1 VLAFAELTETVELGG
16 KSMVTP
22 EVLVFDLT
30 GDGRIGRVEIFIQT
44 PAGQQAARRY
54 AQNMFAF
61 LSGIP
66 GADEVRNLV
75 RRVDTARHHG
85 VPGGCVLELD
95 LQAVPHEAGGFD
107 PLAMIASGGKPLL
120 LREAV
125 AAIHRAAKDSRV
137 AGLIARV
144 QLPAATAGPVQELRD
159 AISAFSDVKPS
170 LAWAETY
177 PGTLSYYLASAFRE
191 VWMQPSGTVGLVG
204 FATNALFLRDALDKA
219 GIEAQFIARGEYK
232 SAANLFTQDRYT
244 DAHREADSRLIESLH
259 SQVRQAVAES
269 RHLAPDEVDALADK
283 APLLREDAIT
293 GRLVDRI
300 GFRDEAY
307 ARIGELIGA
316 PGISPETGDADSD
329 DAPPRLYM
337 SRYARATALRPT
349 PPMPSIP
356 GRKGK
361 PTIAVVTLHG
371 PIVSGRGGPQLPL
384 GNSSAGADT
393 IAAALR
399 EAASDDAVSAIV
411 LRVDSPGGSVP
422 GSETI
427 WREVNR
433 VRDGGKPIVV
443 SMGAVAAS
451 GGYYVSMCADAIVAN
466 AGTITGSIG
475 VLTGKLVARELK
487 DRLGVGSDSVRTNP
501 NADAWSINQPFTDEQ
516 HAHIEAGADLC
527 YTDFVERVAKGRKM
541 TVEAV
546 DAIARGRVWTGA
558 DALERGL
565 VDELGGLRTA
575 ITRAKALAGLEP
587 DAHVRVVGYP
597 GSSLMD
603 LLRPRASSQPAAA
616 SLPEA
621 VGALLGSS
629 VAGMLSQA
637 ERSLTGVSA
646 LLLGDYR
653 F

>member
-1 VLAFAELTETVELGG
+1 
-16 KSMVTP
+16 
-22 EVLVFDLT
+22 
-30 GDGRIGRVEIFIQT
+30 
-44 PAGQQAARRY
+44 
-54 AQNMFAF
+54 MFAF
-61 LSGIP
+61 LPGIP
-66 GADEVRNLV
+66 GADDLRNLA

-85 VPGGCVLELD
+85 VPSGCVLELD
-95 LQAVPHEAGGFD
+95 LQAVPHETGGFD
-107 PLAMIASGGKPLL
+107 PFAMIASGGRPLV

-125 AAIHRAAKDSRV
+125 AAIHRAAEDKRV

-144 QLPAATAGPVQELRD
+144 QIPTAAAGPVQELRD
-159 AISAFSDVKPS
+159 AIIAFSDVKPS

-259 SQVRQAVAES
+259 TQVWQAVAES
-269 RHLAPDEVDALADK
+269 RHLDATDVDALADK
-283 APLLREDAIT
+283 APLLRDDAVT
-293 GRLVDRI
+293 GRLIDRI

-307 ARIGELIGA
+307 ARIGELVGA
-316 PGISPETGDADSD
+316 PGISPETGDADSE
-329 DAPPRLYM
+329 DAPPRLYL
-337 SRYARATALRPT
+337 SRYARASAQRPT

-356 GRKGK
+356 GRKK

-371 PIVSGRGGPQLPL
+371 PIVSGRGGPQVLPL
-384 GNSSAGADT
+384 GSSNAGGDT

-399 EAASDDAVSAIV
+399 EAAADDSVSAIV
-411 LRVDSPGGSVP
+411 LRVDSPGGSVT

-433 VRDGGKPIVV
+433 VRDGGKPVV
-443 SMGAVAAS
+443 ASMGAVAAS
-451 GGYYVSMCADAIVAN
+451 GGYYVSMSANAIVAN
-466 AGTITGSIG
+466 PGTITGSIG
-475 VLTGKLVARELK
+475 VVTGKLVARELK
-487 DRLGVGSDSVRTNP
+487 DRIGVGSDSVRTNP

-516 HAHIEAGADLC
+516 HAHVEAEADLF
-527 YTDFVERVAKGRKM
+527 YTDFVERVAQGRKM
-541 TVEAV
+541 TMEAV

-575 ITRAKALAGLEP
+575 ITRAKVLAGLEP
-587 DAHVRVVGYP
+587 DADVRLVSYP

-603 LLRPRASSQPAAA
+603 LLRPKPSSQPAAA

-621 VGALLGSS
+621 LGVLVGRS
-629 VAGMLSQA
+629 VTGILSQA
-637 ERSLTGVSA
+637 ERSLTGVTA
-646 LLLGDYR
+646 LWLGDYR

>member
-1 VLAFAELTETVELGG
+1 
-16 KSMVTP
+16 
-22 EVLVFDLT
+22 
-30 GDGRIGRVEIFIQT
+30 
-44 PAGQQAARRY
+44 
-54 AQNMFAF
+54 MFAF
-61 LSGIP
+61 LPAIP
-66 GADEVRNLV
+66 GVPTVDDLRNLA

-85 VPGGCVLELD
+85 VPNGCVLELD
-95 LQAVPHEAGGFD
+95 LQVMPQETGGFD
-107 PLAMIASGGKPLL
+107 PFAIIASGGRPLL

-125 AAIHRAAKDSRV
+125 AAIHRAAKDPRV

-144 QLPAATAGPVQELRD
+144 QIPAAAAGPVQELRE
-159 AISAFSDVKPS
+159 AITAFSDVKPS
-170 LAWAETY
+170 LAWGETY

-259 SQVRQAVAES
+259 TQVLRAVADS
-269 RHLAPDEVDALADK
+269 RHLEPAEIDALADK
-283 APLLREDAIT
+283 APLLRDDAVT

-307 ARIGELIGA
+307 ARMAELAGA
-316 PGISPETGDADSD
+316 SGISPETGDADSD
-329 DAPPRLYM
+329 DAPPRLYL
-337 SRYARATALRPT
+337 SRYARATASRPS
-349 PPMPSIP
+349 PSIP
-356 GRKGK
+356 GRKK

-371 PIVSGRGGPQLPL
+371 PIVSGRGGPQLLPL
-384 GNSSAGADT
+384 GNSSAGGDT

-399 EAASDDAVSAIV
+399 EAAANDDVSAIV
-411 LRVDSPGGSVP
+411 LRVDSPGGSVT
-422 GSETI
+422 GSETV

-433 VRDGGKPIVV
+433 VRDGGKPVV
-443 SMGAVAAS
+443 ASMGAVAAS
-451 GGYYVSMCADAIVAN
+451 GGYYVSMSADAIVAN
-466 AGTITGSIG
+466 SGTITGSIG
-475 VLTGKLVARELK
+475 VVTGKLVARELK
-487 DRLGVGSDSVRTNP
+487 DRLGVGSDSVRTNA

-516 HAHIEAGADLC
+516 HAHVEAEADLF
-527 YTDFVERVAKGRKM
+527 YTDFVDRVAHGRKM

-575 ITRAKALAGLEP
+575 INRAKVLAGLEP
-587 DAHVRVVGYP
+587 DADVRVVSYP
-597 GSSLMD
+597 GSSLLD
-603 LLRPRASSQPAAA
+603 LLRPKPSSQPAAA
-616 SLPEA
+616 SLPDA
-621 VGALLGSS
+621 VGALIGRS
-629 VAGMLSQA
+629 VAGVLSQA

-646 LLLGDYR
+646 LWLGDYR